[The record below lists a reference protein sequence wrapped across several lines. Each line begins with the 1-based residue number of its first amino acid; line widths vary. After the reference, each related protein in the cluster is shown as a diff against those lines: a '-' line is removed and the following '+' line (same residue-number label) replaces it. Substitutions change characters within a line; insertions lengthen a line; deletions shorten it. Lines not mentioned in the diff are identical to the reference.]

1 MVRWREKLLQLT
13 GYRGR
18 MKNLGKFDASSD
30 SEGYLLGGGGD
41 DAVLHIE
48 SENSDDILDGCS
60 ISDDSEMDL
69 GDTDEFC
76 RD

>member
-1 MVRWREKLLQLT
+1 
-13 GYRGR
+13 

-30 SEGYLLGGGGD
+30 SEDYLLGGGGG
-41 DAVLHIE
+41 DAVLDIE
-48 SENSDDILDGCS
+48 SENSDDILDDCS

>member
-1 MVRWREKLLQLT
+1 MRWGEKLLQLS

-18 MKNLGKFDASSD
+18 LKNLGKFDVSSD
-30 SEGYLLGGGGD
+30 SDDYLLGRD
-41 DAVLHIE
+41 DDDDVLDVE

-69 GDTDEFC
+69 GDADEFC